1 MSPDRQRKR
10 RSMLGTAAY
19 ILVPGERR
27 KKAAGHFSRAAIEAA
42 KGVRA
47 LSLPGGS
54 GPDTGDAGSPGESSG
69 RKDRQS
75 IEIE

>member
-1 MSPDRQRKR
+1 
-10 RSMLGTAAY
+10 MLGAAAY

-47 LSLPGGS
+47 LSLPSRSSSETGEENS
-54 GPDTGDAGSPGESSG
+54 GDSAGRG
-69 RKDRQS
+69 DRQR